1 MLKSGVDLSTIA
13 HWLGHKG
20 INSTHQYATI
30 DLEAKRA
37 ALAKAEP
44 VTKSKRPPRWRT
56 DNDLL
61 TWLESL

>member
-1 MLKSGVDLSTIA
+1 VDLSTIA
-13 HWLGHKG
+13 HWLGHSN
-20 INSTHQYATI
+20 ITTTHKYLTI

-37 ALAKAEP
+37 AIAKAEP
-44 VTKSKRPPRWRT
+44 VTKSSKLPQWRK